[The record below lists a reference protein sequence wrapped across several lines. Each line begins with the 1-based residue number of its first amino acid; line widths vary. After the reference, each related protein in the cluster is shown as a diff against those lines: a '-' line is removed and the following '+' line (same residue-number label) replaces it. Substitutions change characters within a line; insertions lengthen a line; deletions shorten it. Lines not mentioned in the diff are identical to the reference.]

1 MTYKEETFV
10 LNTIKELKEFIRS
23 PECKRAL
30 KEVHENNVMLKKLLA
45 IEYSKIRNHRKE
57 NEDDFGRNI
66 LANILSNI
74 PDLKRLIQ

>member
-10 LNTIKELKEFIRS
+10 LNTLQELRDFIRS

-30 KEVHENNVMLKKLLA
+30 KEVHENNIMLRKLLA
-45 IEYSKIRNHRKE
+45 IEYSKISNHHNE

-66 LANILSNI
+66 LANIISNI
-74 PDLKRLIQ
+74 PDLKRLM

>member
-10 LNTIKELKEFIRS
+10 LNTLKELKEFIRS
-23 PECKRAL
+23 PECKKAL
-30 KEVHENNVMLKKLLA
+30 KEVHENNIMLKKLLA
-45 IEYSKIRNHRKE
+45 IEYSKIRNHHKE